1 MLPAREEGR
10 PPEWSE
16 LWRFEIGSNV
26 AAAIT
31 LVGVALG
38 FIAALAFGALLLRLH
53 PVAPFNPPFNP
64 VVIPL
69 ALVAGITAHEAVRAL
84 VFMAYEEGLA

>member
-53 PVAPFNPPFNP
+53 PVAPFNP